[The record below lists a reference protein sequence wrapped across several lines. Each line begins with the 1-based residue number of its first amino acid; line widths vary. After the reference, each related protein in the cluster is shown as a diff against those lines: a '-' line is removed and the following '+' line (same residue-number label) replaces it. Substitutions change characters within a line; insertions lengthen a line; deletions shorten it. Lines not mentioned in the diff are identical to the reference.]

1 MTNNVLVDVNN
12 QHKVSV
18 LCIGSVVHTQHHYLL
33 KSNSLN
39 PKGHAVS
46 ATLKLGPQNLHVS
59 PTTCQKRSQAPTA
72 TRSNKTLGLILYIIK

>member
-46 ATLKLGPQNLHVS
+46 DALNPGQGI
-59 PTTCQKRSQAPTA
+59 CSQAPTA
-72 TRSNKTLGLILYIIK
+72 TRSNKTLGLILYIVNNCLCV